1 MPKVAAIV
9 VSAGA
14 GQRMGSDKTF
24 LKLGDKPLIAWPVDV
39 LQNSKSIGSII
50 LVLQKDKLDMGRQMT
65 TGRGWTKVSGICAG
79 GELRQDSVKNG
90 LALLA
95 DYDWV
100 VIQDG
105 ARPFLTEKLI
115 ADGIEAAEPTGASAA
130 AIEVKDTIKQVDG
143 TGIVMQTLQRESLRA
158 VQTPQVFRTA
168 ILKKAYD
175 TFKSRVTDDAGIVEL
190 AGYKIKL
197 YPGEYEN
204 IKVTTPEDLLLAEM
218 IARKRV
224 NHENG
229 DRV

>member
-1 MPKVAAIV
+1 
-9 VSAGA
+9 
-14 GQRMGSDKTF
+14 
-24 LKLGDKPLIAWPVDV
+24 
-39 LQNSKSIGSII
+39 
-50 LVLQKDKLDMGRQMT
+50 
-65 TGRGWTKVSGICAG
+65 
-79 GELRQDSVKNG
+79 
-90 LALLA
+90 
-95 DYDWV
+95 V

-190 AGYKIKL
+190 AGYKVKL

>member
-1 MPKVAAIV
+1 
-9 VSAGA
+9 
-14 GQRMGSDKTF
+14 
-24 LKLGDKPLIAWPVDV
+24 
-39 LQNSKSIGSII
+39 
-50 LVLQKDKLDMGRQMT
+50 
-65 TGRGWTKVSGICAG
+65 
-79 GELRQDSVKNG
+79 
-90 LALLA
+90 
-95 DYDWV
+95 
-100 VIQDG
+100 
-105 ARPFLTEKLI
+105 
-115 ADGIEAAEPTGASAA
+115 
-130 AIEVKDTIKQVDG
+130 
-143 TGIVMQTLQRESLRA
+143 

-190 AGYKIKL
+190 AGYKVKL